1 MIWNPTEGIDLG
13 FFMIR
18 FYSLT
23 WVTAFALGWY
33 IMKFIFDR
41 EKLSLEKLDNVF
53 VYTIVATMLGARLG
67 HVFFY
72 DWKYYKNHLIEILL
86 PIRENVNGT
95 LLGFINGYEFTGFSG
110 LASHGAAIVIIIAM
124 FFITRKKI
132 IDKSLLWIL
141 DRIVIPVASGAV
153 FIRLGNFMNS
163 EIFGKET
170 SKDTFMAMKFVK
182 GEDNLPPQVAS
193 QLTNIPDGTQAYNA
207 IAKDVQ
213 FKDILDKIPYR
224 YPAQLFEAILY
235 VPVFFILFYM
245 YWKTDARN
253 KPGLLFGT
261 FLVLLWSVRFFVE
274 FVKDSQGGFEEYP
287 MFNALSTG
295 QWLSIPFIFLGF
307 YFIYASQKK
316 KII

>member
-124 FFITRKKI
+124 FFITRKK
-132 IDKSLLWIL
+132 L
-141 DRIVIPVASGAV
+141 
-153 FIRLGNFMNS
+153 
-163 EIFGKET
+163 
-170 SKDTFMAMKFVK
+170 
-182 GEDNLPPQVAS
+182 
-193 QLTNIPDGTQAYNA
+193 LTNRCY
-207 IAKDVQ
+207 
-213 FKDILDKIPYR
+213 
-224 YPAQLFEAILY
+224 
-235 VPVFFILFYM
+235 
-245 YWKTDARN
+245 
-253 KPGLLFGT
+253 
-261 FLVLLWSVRFFVE
+261 
-274 FVKDSQGGFEEYP
+274 GF
-287 MFNALSTG
+287 
-295 QWLSIPFIFLGF
+295 
-307 YFIYASQKK
+307 
-316 KII
+316 

>member
-1 MIWNPTEGIDLG
+1 
-13 FFMIR
+13 MIR

-67 HVFFY
+67 HVIFY
-72 DWKYYKNHLIEILL
+72 EPELFTNDPASILL
-86 PIRENVNGT
+86 PIKTKPE
-95 LLGFINGYEFTGFSG
+95 LHFTGFSG

-124 FFITRKKI
+124 FIITRKKI

-163 EIFGKET
+163 EIFGKVT

-207 IAKDVQ
+207 IANDVQ
-213 FKDILDKIPYR
+213 FKGILDKIPYR

-245 YWKTDARN
+245 YWRTDARN

-295 QWLSIPFIFLGF
+295 QWLSIPFIILGF

-316 KII
+316 KVI